1 MTSIETFQELE
12 SVVESGVR
20 VLDLLVVT
28 PDYEFSTIFN
38 MNPLMS
44 GKFSIIGPKVIIN
57 MPAVH
62 TDIRDNERLEKMRE
76 QAASIDLEAYRAYY
90 YSNS

>member
-28 PDYEFSTIFN
+28 PDY
-38 MNPLMS
+38 
-44 GKFSIIGPKVIIN
+44 
-57 MPAVH
+57 
-62 TDIRDNERLEKMRE
+62 
-76 QAASIDLEAYRAYY
+76 
-90 YSNS
+90 